1 MIKKWIIKIFKIDTY
16 EKEYKEYKELY
27 QNALT
32 RGEVIKSVAQNYKR
46 ELENL
51 KDICDDSIKTAEDA
65 LATAE
70 DALAMVNDPD
80 RKREYY
86 EHRAYASGRQ
96 CAYAEMGIKAL
107 EARTGGKILYVDH
120 DDNLIEELDEEAF
133 EKFCEEN
140 EIEIGDLVE
149 GA

>member
-1 MIKKWIIKIFKIDTY
+1 MIKKWIIKIFKINTY
-16 EKEYKEYKELY
+16 EKEYKKYKELY

-32 RGEVIKSVAQNYKR
+32 DIEVITSVAKNYRR

-51 KDICDDSIKTAEDA
+51 NATSADLIKTAEDV
-65 LATAE
+65 
-70 DALAMVNDPD
+70 LAMVNDPD

-107 EARTGGKILYVDH
+107 DARAEGKTLCV
-120 DDNLIEELDEEAF
+120 NLIEELDEESF

-140 EIEIGDLVE
+140 EIKIDDLIE
-149 GA
+149 GR

>member
-1 MIKKWIIKIFKIDTY
+1 MIKKWIIKLFKINTY
-16 EKEYKEYKELY
+16 EKEYKKYEELY

-32 RGEVIKSVAQNYKR
+32 EIEVIKSVAKNYKR

-51 KDICDDSIKTAEDA
+51 KDICDDSIKTS
-65 LATAE
+65 E

-86 EHRAYASGRQ
+86 EHRAYANGRQ
-96 CAYAEMGIKAL
+96 SAYAEMGIKAL
-107 EARTGGKILYVDH
+107 DARAEGKTLYIDH
-120 DDNLIEELDEEAF
+120 DDNLIEELDGESF

-140 EIEIGDLVE
+140 EIKIDDLVE
-149 GA
+149 ER